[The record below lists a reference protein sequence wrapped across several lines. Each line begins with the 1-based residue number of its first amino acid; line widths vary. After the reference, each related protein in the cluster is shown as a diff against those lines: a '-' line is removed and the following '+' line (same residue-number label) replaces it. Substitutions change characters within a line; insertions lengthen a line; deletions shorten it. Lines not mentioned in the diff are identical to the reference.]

1 MPSKRGKTWQG
12 RVKVRGQTYTRDGF
26 KTKQAAG
33 DWEKDKRKEVLS
45 GIEPGGLTLLSLS
58 VEYLS
63 DCQKFSSR
71 TITEKTG
78 VLNRALEEFGSDRL
92 VDTITPLEWA
102 KHFQARAQAV
112 SSNAANKDRK
122 NIHSMYEWGKVYMSL
137 RDNPV
142 SQTKNL
148 AHDRKPQYV
157 PPEADVYKVIM
168 ACTRE
173 EWIFLDTY
181 LQTGARKSE
190 ILRLAWEDV
199 MFEQNKIR
207 LGTHKTSD
215 GSLEYRLLDMSDEL
229 RDNLEWW
236 WKNRPIKDTPYV
248 FVNLDKRSDYYGQ
261 PYTARNRFMLGLCK
275 RAKVKSFGF
284 HAIRRYV
291 ASILALKGVP
301 AKVIQGILGHHS
313 VSTTER
319 YIYNIMSDGREYMN
333 MLSTGKDEKSKPQAA
348 ETVD

>member
-1 MPSKRGKTWQG
+1 
-12 RVKVRGQTYTRDGF
+12 
-26 KTKQAAG
+26 
-33 DWEKDKRKEVLS
+33 
-45 GIEPGGLTLLSLS
+45 LLSLS

-63 DCQKFSSR
+63 DCQRYGSR
-71 TITEKTG
+71 TIDEKTG
-78 VLNRALEEFGSDRL
+78 ALNRALEKFGEDMP
-92 VDTITPLEWA
+92 VDFISNLEWS
-102 KHFQARAQAV
+102 KYFRERAEAI
-112 SSNAANKDRK
+112 SANAANKDRK
-122 NIHSMYEWGKVYMSL
+122 NIHAMYEWGKVNMSVQ
-137 RDNPV
+137 DNPIAR
-142 SQTKNL
+142 TKNL
-148 AHDRKPQYV
+148 PHDRQPQYV

-199 MFEQNKIR
+199 MFEQGKIR

-215 GSLEYRLLDMSDEL
+215 GSLEYRYLDMSDEL
-229 RDNLEWW
+229 MNNLRWW
-236 WKNRPIKDTPYV
+236 WKNRPVKDTPLV
-248 FVNLDKRSDYYGQ
+248 FVNTDERSNYYGQ
-261 PYTARNRFMLGLCK
+261 PYSARNRFMLGLCK
-275 RAKVKSFGF
+275 RAGVKAFGF

-319 YIYNIMSDGREYMN
+319 YIYNIMSDGKVYMD
-333 MLSTGKDEKSKPQAA
+333 MLQTSKGEDEKEKG
-348 ETVD
+348 EK